1 MTSTERLHGAVAAI
15 LNRQELVI
23 NLGSDNGV
31 TEGMR
36 FAILNRRGV
45 DIKDPNTDELLGS
58 VDVPKVV
65 VEAVRIQPRITV
77 ARTFRV
83 TRRNVGGT
91 GSLGIGLSGLFEPPK
106 WVEVRESLRSQEKP
120 AIAELD
126 ESESYVKVGDPV
138 VEVRG
143 EEFAFGDPPVAD
155 S

>member
-1 MTSTERLHGAVAAI
+1 MTSTERLRGAVAAI

-36 FAILNRRGV
+36 FAILNRHGV
-45 DIKDPNTDELLGS
+45 DITDPNTSEPLGS
-58 VDVPKVV
+58 VDVPKVL

-83 TRRNVGGT
+83 TRRNVGGA

-106 WVEVRESLRSQEKP
+106 WVEVRESLRSQEMP

-143 EEFAFGDPPVAD
+143 EEFAFDDPAN